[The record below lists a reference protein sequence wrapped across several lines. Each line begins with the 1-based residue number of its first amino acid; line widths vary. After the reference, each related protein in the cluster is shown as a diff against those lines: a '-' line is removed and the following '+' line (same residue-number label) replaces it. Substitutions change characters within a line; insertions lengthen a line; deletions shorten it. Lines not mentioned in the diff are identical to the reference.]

1 MGETPSLPPPDALT
15 FGERLH
21 ALREAAGLSQEELA
35 ARASLSTDAIS
46 SLERG
51 TRTHPYPATV
61 RALADA
67 LDLDPQRRAELVTT
81 LPRRHRARRH
91 AAPTTTPGS
100 LDLPPAA
107 TALHGRDGDI
117 GAVCDLLGSPATRL
131 VTLTGPGGIG
141 KSRLAVAVAQ
151 RVSGDIRDGVAFV
164 GLASVPDETLVLPEI
179 GRALRVDAERTGSD
193 DAVLDTL
200 LPLELLLLLDNL
212 EHLPGAAAVVS
223 RLLTS
228 CPGLKVLAT
237 SRASLRVR
245 GEFEYDVSPLALP
258 DLEVRDPAA
267 LVASPAALL
276 LIERGRAVRRELA
289 VHPQDVPALAAICHR
304 LAGLPLALELA
315 AAGLRVLDP
324 VGLLARL
331 DDVLAT
337 PASADL
343 PARQRSMRATLDW
356 SYGLLTEQDKAVFR
370 LASVFVGGFT
380 LEAAEAVVNDED
392 MLGAVERLTAQSLW
406 TATSSASGALRHGML
421 EPVAQY
427 ARSLLAED
435 EEAAA
440 RWAHAEF
447 FLAQAEQAEQALQWD
462 GQQVRALH
470 LFDTDEGNFW
480 AALEWSISS
489 RRGDIAGRLTWALF
503 IFWWVRGRR
512 QRGRRIANQ
521 VLELELTEVLR
532 ARALHV
538 AAALPEPGK
547 EPARTI
553 EDTYL
558 QSVELAQRAGDFATA
573 AASATGAGLIALGG
587 GDLVTAEHRLRGAF
601 RRRSEQVLG
610 RMECRA
616 GSQLVGGGA
625 EAFGDADGAV
635 EHAAQALALTGRRAD
650 LLSQSIGLYNPGQAE
665 LALGQRTARR
675 GNTWSKRPG
684 CASRRGTPAT
694 CHISSTRSPRP
705 SSRRERG
712 TRGHAAR
719 RGRGAA
725 GGRRVDVYSWY
736 ADDFERRE
744 PDASQ
749 VPQRSVKLGSNV
761 RFDAGRSWPGRRGRT
776 RQGEGPPPPGDCQG
790 RVSDQCRGSGGVVRR
805 AHRYRSE
812 GSSSQPRRGGS

>member
-1 MGETPSLPPPDALT
+1 M
-15 FGERLH
+15 R
-21 ALREAAGLSQEELA
+21 
-35 ARASLSTDAIS
+35 
-46 SLERG
+46 
-51 TRTHPYPATV
+51 
-61 RALADA
+61 
-67 LDLDPQRRAELVTT
+67 
-81 LPRRHRARRH
+81 
-91 AAPTTTPGS
+91 
-100 LDLPPAA
+100 
-107 TALHGRDGDI
+107 
-117 GAVCDLLGSPATRL
+117 
-131 VTLTGPGGIG
+131 
-141 KSRLAVAVAQ
+141 
-151 RVSGDIRDGVAFV
+151 
-164 GLASVPDETLVLPEI
+164 
-179 GRALRVDAERTGSD
+179 
-193 DAVLDTL
+193 
-200 LPLELLLLLDNL
+200 
-212 EHLPGAAAVVS
+212 
-223 RLLTS
+223 
-228 CPGLKVLAT
+228 
-237 SRASLRVR
+237 
-245 GEFEYDVSPLALP
+245 
-258 DLEVRDPAA
+258 
-267 LVASPAALL
+267 
-276 LIERGRAVRRELA
+276 
-289 VHPQDVPALAAICHR
+289 PQDVPALAAICHR

-558 QSVELAQRAGDFATA
+558 QSVELAERAGDFATA

-587 GDLVTAEHRLRGAF
+587 GDLVTAEHRLRGSLSAA
-601 RRRSEQVLG
+601 E
-610 RMECRA
+610 RA
-616 GSQLVGGGA
+616 GARGDWSAGLTHSWLAAARRLQ
-625 EAFGDADGAV
+625 GDADGAV
-635 EHAAQALALTGRRAD
+635 QHATQALELTGRRAD
-650 LLSQSIGLYNPGQAE
+650 LLSHSIGLYNLAQAE
-665 LALGQRTARR
+665 LALGQNGPAREHLVEAAGLCQQTR
-675 GNTWSKRPG
+675 DAANLSYILDALAAAELDGGSDERVATLLGAAEGLREAYGSTVYTWY
-684 CASRRGTPAT
+684 AADLQ
-694 CHISSTRSPRP
+694 
-705 SSRRERG
+705 RREQ
-712 TRGHAAR
+712 H
-719 RGRGAA
+719 
-725 GGRRVDVYSWY
+725 
-736 ADDFERRE
+736 
-744 PDASQ
+744 ASQ
-749 VPQRSVKLGSNV
+749 VRQRLGAAAYE
-761 RFDAGRSWPGRRGRT
+761 RALAAGRVLTVDGAVELARRT
-776 RQGEGPPPPGDCQG
+776 IPTA
-790 RVSDQCRGSGGVVRR
+790 S
-805 AHRYRSE
+805 
-812 GSSSQPRRGGS
+812 